1 MNARTILILRIT
13 LGLASIF
20 MAYRIYRIIM
30 EPIEFEQIK
39 TKRYAAVQENMEQ
52 LREAQLLYKEAYG
65 VYADNVDFLEDF
77 IAYDSVDVVMRKDSS
92 FMYYDQVYQMD
103 RNKDTVIFR
112 IVGRVAALEK
122 LRQVNSDLFGED
134 LATFME
140 TEGGYTYPVKNEALD
155 MLSQIPFNNET
166 SFKLA
171 TGVVS
176 RNGVKVPVFEL
187 AASHEDIFH
196 DVYKRYD
203 NLIENLRIDGLIVGS
218 LVEPTL
224 SGNWK

>member
-1 MNARTILILRIT
+1 MNARTILILRIA

-30 EPIEFEQIK
+30 QPIEFEQIK
-39 TKRYAAVQENMEQ
+39 TKRYLAVQENMEQ

-65 VYADNVDFLEDF
+65 MYADNVNFLEDF
-77 IAYDSVDVVMRKDSS
+77 IAFDSVNVVVRKDSS
-92 FMYYDQVYQMD
+92 FMYYDRVYQMD

-112 IVGRVAALEK
+112 VVGRVSALEK

-134 LATFME
+134 LGTFME
-140 TEGGYTYPVKNEALD
+140 TEGGYTYPVKNDALE
-155 MLSQIPFNNET
+155 MLSQIPYNDET
-166 SFKLA
+166 SFELA
-171 TGVVS
+171 TGEVF

-187 AASHEDIFH
+187 TATHENIFH
-196 DVYKRYD
+196 DVWGRYE
-203 NLIENLRIDGLIVGS
+203 NLIKNLRINGLIVGS
-218 LVEPTL
+218 LAEPTL